1 MNPEIRMGYST
12 TWKIMLFMKVF
23 VEIKTLKKLNVKVSV
38 HLSPHRVAGGE
49 GAGRHRLAKGGGSGR
64 AF

>member
-1 MNPEIRMGYST
+1 
-12 TWKIMLFMKVF
+12 MLFMKVL
-23 VEIKTLKKLNVKVSV
+23 VEIKTNQTKMNVKVSV